1 MSYQEPYWAR
11 FVKSWK
17 KPPKWIPNPNI
28 KVKKLQHCK
37 ACTWPCNYIYEDEY
51 TKSMCPYYNLQ

>member
-1 MSYQEPYWAR
+1 MPYQEPYWAR
-11 FVKSWK
+11 FVKSWR
-17 KPPKWIPNPNI
+17 KPPKWVPNPNI

-37 ACTWPCNYIYEDEY
+37 ACTWPCDYIYEDEY